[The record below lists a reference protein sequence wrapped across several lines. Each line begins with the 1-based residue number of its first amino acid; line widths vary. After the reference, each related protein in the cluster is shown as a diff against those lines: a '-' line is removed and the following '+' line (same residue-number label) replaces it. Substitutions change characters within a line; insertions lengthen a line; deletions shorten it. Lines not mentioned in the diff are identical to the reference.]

1 MAPIGIAIIGS
12 GIFVKEQHIPAIL
25 QCELLSLKSIFSRSL
40 RSASAAAAALPPSA
54 SPPPDLYAEDAG
66 PGRALADLL
75 ARDDITAVTVAL
87 PIPAQPAFVRA
98 ALAAG
103 KHVLAEKP
111 IAPDVAAARALI
123 AYSTSDAVTRGRGGA
138 AATPTLSI
146 AENQRFFPRFTFALQ
161 EVAAAAAADVDDDG
175 GRNLGRVTHFSVR
188 VSDMVGTDGKYYKT
202 AWRQA
207 PSYQGGFLLDGGVHF
222 AAGARMLLLL
232 ATNAG
237 LGRTDASPS
246 SSSSS
251 SSVRAD
257 SRPAR
262 VSARTALVRSH
273 LPPVDSVAALVTT
286 RGGATGTYQHSV
298 GSTISAY
305 EFEVAY
311 EHGSVRV
318 REGTVTVQVGGRE
331 PVSRTFER
339 ASGVPEEV
347 AAWAAGLR
355 DGRPDPAQEPEEAL
369 ADLEFIEKMIQSGE
383 QDGKWLDY
391 EFQ

>member
-25 QCELLSLKSIFSRSL
+25 QCELLSLKAIFSRSL
-40 RSASAAAAALPPSA
+40 HSASAAAAALPPSA
-54 SPPPDLYAEDAG
+54 SPPDLYAEDAG
-66 PGRALADLL
+66 PRRALADVL
-75 ARDDITAVTVAL
+75 ARADITAVIVAL
-87 PIPAQPAFVRA
+87 PIPAQPAYVRA

-123 AYSTSDAVTRGRGGA
+123 AYSTSDAVTRAGGA
-138 AATPTLSI
+138 AAAPTLSI

-161 EVAAAAAADVDDDG
+161 EAAAAAAAATAGERD
-175 GRNLGRVTHFSVR
+175 LGRVTHFSVR

-237 LGRTDASPS
+237 LGRTDASS
-246 SSSSS
+246 T
-251 SSVRAD
+251 VRAD

-262 VSARTALVRSH
+262 VSARTALVRAH

-318 REGTVTVQVGGRE
+318 REGTVTVELSGRE

-355 DGRPDPAQEPEEAL
+355 DGRPDPAQSPEEAL

>member
-54 SPPPDLYAEDAG
+54 SPPDLYAEDAG
-66 PGRALADLL
+66 PGRALADVL
-75 ARDDITAVTVAL
+75 ARDDITAVIVAL

-123 AYSTSDAVTRGRGGA
+123 AYSKSDAVTRSGGGGA
-138 AATPTLSI
+138 EAAAAVTPTLSI

-161 EVAAAAAADVDDDG
+161 EAAAAAADDDDA
-175 GRNLGRVTHFSVR
+175 GRDLGRVTHFSVR

-207 PSYQGGFLLDGGVHF
+207 PSYQGGFLLDGGVHL

-237 LGRTDASPS
+237 LGRTDAS
-246 SSSSS
+246 SS
-251 SSVRAD
+251 SSVRAE

-318 REGTVTVQVGGRE
+318 REGTVTVRVGGRQ
-331 PVSRTFER
+331 PVRRTFER

-369 ADLEFIEKMIQSGE
+369 ADLEFVEKMIQSGE

>member
-25 QCELLSLKSIFSRSL
+25 QCELLSLKAIFSRSL
-40 RSASAAAAALPPSA
+40 HSASAAAAVLPPSA
-54 SPPPDLYAEDAG
+54 SPPDLYAQDAG
-66 PGRALADLL
+66 PGRALADVL
-75 ARDDITAVTVAL
+75 ARADITAVIVAL
-87 PIPAQPAFVRA
+87 PIPSQPAYVRA
-98 ALAAG
+98 ALVAG

-123 AYSTSDAVTRGRGGA
+123 AYSTSDAVTRAGGA
-138 AATPTLSI
+138 AAAAAAAPTLSI

-161 EVAAAAAADVDDDG
+161 EAAAAAAAAGERD
-175 GRNLGRVTHFSVR
+175 LGRVTHFSVR

-237 LGRTDASPS
+237 LGRTDT
-246 SSSSS
+246 SSS

-262 VSARTALVRSH
+262 VSARTALVREH

-318 REGTVTVQVGGRE
+318 REGTVTVELSGRE

-355 DGRPDPAQEPEEAL
+355 DGRPDPAQSPEEAL

>member
-54 SPPPDLYAEDAG
+54 SPPDLYAEDAG
-66 PGRALADLL
+66 PGRALADVL
-75 ARDDITAVTVAL
+75 ARDDITAVIVAL

-123 AYSTSDAVTRGRGGA
+123 AYSKSDAVTRSGGGGGGGGE

-161 EVAAAAAADVDDDG
+161 EAAAAAADDDG
-175 GRNLGRVTHFSVR
+175 GRDLGRVTHFSVR
-188 VSDMVGTDGKYYKT
+188 VSDMVGTEGKYYKT

-237 LGRTDASPS
+237 LGRTDA
-246 SSSSS
+246 SSSS

-318 REGTVTVQVGGRE
+318 REGTVTVQAGGRQ
-331 PVSRTFER
+331 PVRRTFER

-369 ADLEFIEKMIQSGE
+369 ADLEFVEKMIQSGE